1 MDHLPLPSSP
11 QMGFILFSFHI
22 SASNPVNH
30 QILIA
35 FWQQAEMRGLN
46 TDICPDND
54 MKREEKKKTK
64 NMQHPPGV
72 RERKQQGE
80 VPSPHQRMLQ
90 ILSEGTE
97 ALSSGQALPRLWHIW
112 VMRFTSRPLDLVQKR
127 SATAHTQ
134 CGIHS
139 PLERRRVVL
148 HYALDRCQFNALTW
162 LSCLLFPHVH
172 YSLRSINYNHDTGP
186 VYLTTTVWLQRFFKR
201 GCMTCRRLVNREANY
216 EAHDLNTINAR
227 IDTSIT
233 SLQAYDS
240 QDLRTL
246 EPNILKSC

>member
-11 QMGFILFSFHI
+11 QMGFILFCFDI

-54 MKREEKKKTK
+54 MKREGKKN

-90 ILSEGTE
+90 ILSEGSQRPWAVARLCLDCDTF
-97 ALSSGQALPRLWHIW
+97 GWCVLPRGRWTLFENNLQRHTHNAASAVLWRED
-112 VMRFTSRPLDLVQKR
+112 VSSFTMHETDVSLMHWPGYPVYF
-127 SATAHTQ
+127 SHTYT
-134 CGIHS
+134 HS
-139 PLERRRVVL
+139 LI
-148 HYALDRCQFNALTW
+148 
-162 LSCLLFPHVH
+162 
-172 YSLRSINYNHDTGP
+172 SINYNHNTGP
-186 VYLTTTVWLQRFFKR
+186 VNLTTTVWLQRVFKR
-201 GCMTCRRLVNREANY
+201 GCMTCRWLVNREANY
-216 EAHDLNTINAR
+216 EAHDLNIIN
-227 IDTSIT
+227 DTSIT

-240 QDLRTL
+240 NKIYEQG
-246 EPNILKSC
+246 